1 MTARPG
7 PGRRTARRSAPIG
20 RGRARRLGVQRR
32 NRGLQCKGP
41 ESSRRQ
47 GALDQRNAFLYL
59 RLIPSGPVL
68 LLERDQLTRSGRT
81 GRAPGVM
88 QQHQREQS
96 HRLGLGKQV
105 DEKASQADRLGREV
119 GASEVALIEDEID
132 DVQHARETIREG
144 RTLGDVVGDPGV
156 ADLGLGAN
164 DALGQRRRGDEKG
177 RRDLLGRESANLAQ
191 RHGDLCIGIQCRVTA
206 GENEAKAVI
215 YHVVVLDLGSL
226 LRYIE
231 FTGGFGPALAQ
242 PADRTEASR
251 RNQPGPRAGRYAFY
265 RPALDRR
272 RERILKRL
280 LGEIEVAEETNQS
293 GQNAAGFGPVDR
305 LDRVYGW
312 LNSMIG
318 RTSMVPCFAPG
329 IRDATCTAS
338 FRSFALI
345 R

>member
-1 MTARPG
+1 M
-7 PGRRTARRSAPIG
+7 
-20 RGRARRLGVQRR
+20 
-32 NRGLQCKGP
+32 
-41 ESSRRQ
+41 
-47 GALDQRNAFLYL
+47 
-59 RLIPSGPVL
+59 
-68 LLERDQLTRSGRT
+68 
-81 GRAPGVM
+81 
-88 QQHQREQS
+88 
-96 HRLGLGKQV
+96 
-105 DEKASQADRLGREV
+105 
-119 GASEVALIEDEID
+119 
-132 DVQHARETIREG
+132 
-144 RTLGDVVGDPGV
+144 
-156 ADLGLGAN
+156 
-164 DALGQRRRGDEKG
+164 
-177 RRDLLGRESANLAQ
+177 
-191 RHGDLCIGIQCRVTA
+191 TA
-206 GENEAKAVI
+206 GENEAEAVI
-215 YHVVVLDLGSL
+215 DHVVVLDLGSL
-226 LRYIE
+226 LRDIE
-231 FTGGFGPALAQ
+231 FTGDFAPALAQ
-242 PADRTEASR
+242 PVDRTEASR